1 MEGLILA
8 QGERWR
14 RALHMQVERERL
26 NLLLRKQNELG
37 TVANEWVTRSNL
49 PTGGGEPLET
59 VANTA

>member
-14 RALHMQVERERL
+14 RALHMQVERERFL
-26 NLLLRKQNELG
+26 IYFGREGKG